1 VSLELRAVP
10 WDHPAGELLR
20 VAQRIELTA
29 RYQDP
34 DSEPGPLP
42 SADDMTVYYVAF
54 EDEVPVG
61 CAGLRRR
68 DAEHGEIKRM
78 YVDPAVRG
86 TGVAVALLRRV
97 EDDAR
102 AFGWTR
108 LVLETGER
116 QPEAMRFYEREGYRS
131 IPPFGYYVGSSISR
145 CYEKVFAESVPAE

>member
-1 VSLELRAVP
+1 MSLELRAVP

-20 VAQRIELTA
+20 VAQRVELTA

-34 DSEPGPLP
+34 NSEPGPLP

-54 EDEVPVG
+54 QDDVPVG
-61 CAGLRRR
+61 CAGLRRL

-145 CYEKVFAESVPAE
+145 CYEKVFADSVPAE